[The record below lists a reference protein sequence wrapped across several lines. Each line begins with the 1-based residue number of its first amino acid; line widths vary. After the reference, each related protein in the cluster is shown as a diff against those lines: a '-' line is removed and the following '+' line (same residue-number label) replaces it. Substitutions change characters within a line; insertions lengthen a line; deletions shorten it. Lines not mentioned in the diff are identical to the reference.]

1 MASALGVELL
11 TSILNHPLK
20 HGAVAKEDA
29 SQCDKSPLGI
39 IPQQLRGDLSTF
51 SMNVMYGEC
60 FEKCIG
66 CSAKIAEAY
75 QADPATFLIKA
86 CNMPDYLEDVTGITE
101 MNKAINL
108 DDIEAFDDFDFD

>member
-11 TSILNHPLK
+11 TSLLNHPLK
-20 HGAVAKEDA
+20 HGAKAKEDA

-66 CSAKIAEAY
+66 CSEKIADAY
-75 QADPATFLIKA
+75 LEDWQTFLVKA
-86 CNMPDYLEDVTGITE
+86 CNMPDYLEDLTGITA
-101 MNKAINL
+101 MNQAINI
-108 DDIEAFDDFDFD
+108 DDIEAIDDFDFD